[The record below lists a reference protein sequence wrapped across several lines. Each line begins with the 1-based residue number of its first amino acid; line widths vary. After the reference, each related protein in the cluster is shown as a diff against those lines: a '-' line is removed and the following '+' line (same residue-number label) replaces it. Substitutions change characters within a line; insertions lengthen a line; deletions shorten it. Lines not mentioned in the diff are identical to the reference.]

1 MNPMLANLR
10 SQRTTNNL
18 SKLLDIKRLLAGQS
32 PELLYN
38 RMLQS
43 NPQFAQFVQQVQNTS
58 IEQIAAEN
66 NIDLTQLRELFR

>member
-10 SQRTTNNL
+10 SQRTPNNL
-18 SKLLDIKRLLAGQS
+18 SKLLDIKRLLSGQS